1 MLNRL
6 KLVRNSFVRS
16 GKEKKSSEIVIAHSE
31 FDHNVLRQK
40 KKGESNNFI
49 SSAKEWKERGI
60 GLPSRILFGTNL
72 FRSLWAWRA
81 VVVSVYKMCVLN
93 ILV

>member
-1 MLNRL
+1 M
-6 KLVRNSFVRS
+6 
-16 GKEKKSSEIVIAHSE
+16 IAHSE
-31 FDHNVLRQK
+31 FDHNVLRQ

-72 FRSLWAWRA
+72 FRSLWAWHSGGGGA
-81 VVVSVYKMCVLN
+81 AVVSVYKMCVLN

>member
-1 MLNRL
+1 M
-6 KLVRNSFVRS
+6 
-16 GKEKKSSEIVIAHSE
+16 IAHSE
-31 FDHNVLRQK
+31 FDRNVLRQ

-72 FRSLWAWRA
+72 FGSLWAWRQW
-81 VVVSVYKMCVLN
+81 SVYKMCVLN
-93 ILV
+93 ILVYMR